1 MFKQAAPVQT
11 QALMKQQHKLIA
23 EERSAITKEERQNME
38 RLLITISSSIHKD
51 LPLLFEDTLRKEFS
65 NASTRLSAAVRASVA
80 ESLPKEIVGTS
91 FQVHILFPPSAIVS
105 EPCMLLSPVTV
116 WFSLDCLTSEGC
128 FTARC
133 YECVLRIRYS
143 ICMSGAG
150 IQGPSLGPFVPTG
163 AFSCE
168 IYMCRAHL
176 RRL

>member
-1 MFKQAAPVQT
+1 MPLESFGVQQASALQT

-91 FQVHILFPPSAIVS
+91 FQVPSSYLKQFVLSSSYIQDLDSFLDLRMTISGPGFCAI
-105 EPCMLLSPVTV
+105 
-116 WFSLDCLTSEGC
+116 
-128 FTARC
+128 
-133 YECVLRIRYS
+133 
-143 ICMSGAG
+143 
-150 IQGPSLGPFVPTG
+150 
-163 AFSCE
+163 
-168 IYMCRAHL
+168 
-176 RRL
+176 